1 MNEPETIR
9 SMLAGS
15 KTIAVIGLS
24 ADPAKPSHY
33 VSAYMQSAAASAPG
47 PGRPQANR
55 RDRID

>member
-9 SMLAGS
+9 SMLADS

-33 VSAYMQSAAASAPG
+33 VSAYLQSAAASAPG
-47 PGRPQANR
+47 PGSSQANR
-55 RDRID
+55 RDRIG